1 MDRAGGE
8 LMRAAI
14 LASLCLVGV
23 AQVAHAQERLRIS
36 INAADQVTS
45 RTLNQ
50 NFTVP
55 INVEDAPISTSIEIA
70 NAPMFDIGASYRFLN
85 RLAAGLSVSTLSR
98 DVDGTLNAKIPHPF
112 YFTMPRAI
120 DGTIPGMHHQE
131 IGVHVYAMYFIPLTG
146 KLDLGVFGGPSH
158 FSVKQDFATDVDYTA
173 SYPFDTATFTGAPLE
188 RISASVTGY
197 NVGVDISW
205 RVAHML
211 AVGGLIRF
219 TGASTTFTVASGN
232 QVNADLGGLQTG
244 VGVRIIF

>member
-1 MDRAGGE
+1 
-8 LMRAAI
+8 MRAAI
-14 LASLCLVGV
+14 IASLCLV
-23 AQVAHAQERLRIS
+23 AAAPAAHAQGRLRIS

-45 RTLNQ
+45 RTLSQ

-55 INVEDAPISTSIEIA
+55 INVENAPIATSVEIA

-98 DVDGTLNAKIPHPF
+98 DVDGTLDAKIPHPF
-112 YFTMPRAI
+112 YFNMLRPI
-120 DGTIPGMHHQE
+120 SGTVPGMHHQE
-131 IGVHVYAMYFIPLTG
+131 TGVHVYAMYFIPLGG

-197 NVGVDISW
+197 NAGVDISW
-205 RVAHML
+205 RLSNLL
-211 AVGGLIRF
+211 AVGGLVRF
-219 TGASTTFTVASGN
+219 AGGSTTFTVASGN
-232 QVNADLGGLQTG
+232 EVDADLGGLQTG